1 MFSDNAAA
9 LAILLKSRTR
19 ASVRRLLRDG
29 DGPEAVLARHH
40 NDWRSEL
47 ADLKAQTLAS
57 GVALYAYGEAG
68 FPERLLHIPD
78 APMVLFCQGDQTA
91 LEQSSVAIV
100 GARRASRLG
109 CETAAMLAKTLCAA
123 HVSVISGLA
132 LGIDSAAHCGAIEA
146 ADSQRSGGLRHSI
159 AVLGSGLGRIQP
171 VSNLPLADRLI
182 AAGGLLISE
191 YPLGMSA
198 RPQHFP
204 ERNRLISGLADVVV
218 VVEAG
223 ERSGSLITARLALEQ
238 GREVLA
244 VPGAISQPNSRGV
257 HRLLK
262 QGAGLVDCAQ
272 DVFDALGNS
281 RLQHSDQAESA
292 GTDPE
297 PGLISPAPV
306 AGLDEDAGRLL
317 AEMRDLTTSID
328 ELCWRCGES
337 PARVTALLAR
347 LELDGF
353 VARSGGG
360 YIRRPFGNSSR
371 NRR

>member
-1 MFSDNAAA
+1 M
-9 LAILLKSRTR
+9 
-19 ASVRRLLRDG
+19 LRD
-29 DGPEAVLARHH
+29 DDDPEAALARHH
-40 NDWRSEL
+40 RHWRSEIT
-47 ADLKAQTLAS
+47 DLQAETRAS
-57 GVALYAYGEAG
+57 GVSLYANGETG
-68 FPERLLHIPD
+68 FPERLMHIPD
-78 APMVLFCQGDQTA
+78 APMVLFCRGNLRA
-91 LEQSSVAIV
+91 LEQPTVAIV

-109 CETAAMLAKTLCAA
+109 CETAARLANTLCAA
-123 HVSVISGLA
+123 RICVISGLA
-132 LGIDSAAHCGAIEA
+132 LGIDSAAHRGAIETE
-146 ADSQRSGGLRHSI
+146 DGQQTGESRRSI
-159 AVLGSGLGRIQP
+159 AVLGSGLSRIQP
-171 VSNLPLADRLI
+171 ISNLPLAERLV
-182 AAGGLLISE
+182 AAGGLLVSE

-272 DVFDALGNS
+272 DVFDVLGNL
-281 RLQHSDQAESA
+281 RLPHRGDEAESA
-292 GTDPE
+292 WADSE
-297 PGLISPAPV
+297 PGPAGPE
-306 AGLDEDAGRLL
+306 AETGLDEDARRLL
-317 AEMRDLTTSID
+317 AEMRDLSTSID
-328 ELCWRCGES
+328 ELCFRCGES
-337 PARVTALLAR
+337 PARVAALLAR
-347 LELDGF
+347 LELSGF

-360 YIRRPFGNSSR
+360 YIRRPFSNSGR